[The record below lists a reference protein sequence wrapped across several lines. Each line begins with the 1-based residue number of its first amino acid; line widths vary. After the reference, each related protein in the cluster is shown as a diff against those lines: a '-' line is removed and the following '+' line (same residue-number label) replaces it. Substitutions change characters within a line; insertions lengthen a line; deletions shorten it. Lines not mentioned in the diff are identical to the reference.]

1 MNDRKDQKIT
11 VGAIITVVWFVA
23 SIYAIVQF
31 AMNKEIFLMFLVVGQ
46 YIIGF
51 GIMTLSA
58 SNKTNKNNDQS
69 MMNKN
74 DEQSII
80 LQNKVP
86 LVKQEDDSYVA
97 MSGVIVDSEMF
108 RKSTTRLGHYLLMG
122 GIALII
128 CVYLAFHPEVLG
140 VEVSWELLFFLCL
153 ISVMVIVSFRICYK
167 AIKKHRDLKNRC
179 YVEVVAVISEYVK
192 RHKNIKYPVYKF
204 MFNGKE
210 YFICHNTGSRR
221 ISTPIGNEIKL
232 MINPNMPYE
241 YITSNLA
248 DGLLE
253 LFVGVPVFVLS
264 VISLILFIM
273 KFGKGIF

>member
-1 MNDRKDQKIT
+1 MNDKKEKKIT
-11 VGAIITVVWFVA
+11 FGAIFTLVWFVA
-23 SIYAIVQF
+23 SMYAIVQF
-31 AMNKEIFLMFLVVGQ
+31 AMKKEMFLMFLVVGQ

-58 SNKTNKNNDQS
+58 SNKKNKNNNQS
-69 MMNKN
+69 MMNEN
-74 DEQSII
+74 DEQGII
-80 LQNKVP
+80 LKNKVP
-86 LVKQEDDSYVA
+86 LVKQKDDSYVA
-97 MSGVIVDSEMF
+97 MSGVIVDSERL

-128 CVYLAFHPEVLG
+128 CVYLALHPEVLG
-140 VEVSWELLFFLCL
+140 AEVGWELLFFLCL
-153 ISVMVIVSFRICYK
+153 ISVMVIVSFRIGYK

-179 YVEVVAVISEYVK
+179 YVEVVAVISEYVE

-221 ISTPIGNEIKL
+221 ISAPIGSEIKL
-232 MINPNMPYE
+232 VINPNMPYE

-248 DGLLE
+248 DVLLE
-253 LFVGVPVFVLS
+253 LFVGVSVFVLS

-273 KFGKGIF
+273 KFRKGIF